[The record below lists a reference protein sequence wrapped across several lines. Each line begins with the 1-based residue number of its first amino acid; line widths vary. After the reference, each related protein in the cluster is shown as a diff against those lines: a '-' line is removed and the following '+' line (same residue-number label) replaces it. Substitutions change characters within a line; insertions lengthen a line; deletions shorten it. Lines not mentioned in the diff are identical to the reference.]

1 MPLSDELKKIY
12 SANPVSERFYD
23 TIEISHSLFS
33 KIYYLVKDK
42 ENHNWQLED
51 TNVVTFEGFG
61 LDIIKPKVGDVQ
73 QNISFVF
80 DNVGREAMPELEA
93 AAELITEP
101 IKLVYRTYID
111 GSDLPQSSAMT
122 LFLTNIVADNHTVTA
137 VATRSDLYKRKVP
150 TGNKAYFDQRFYGLF
165 L

>member
-1 MPLSDELKKIY
+1 
-12 SANPVSERFYD
+12 
-23 TIEISHSLFS
+23 
-33 KIYYLVKDK
+33 
-42 ENHNWQLED
+42 
-51 TNVVTFEGFG
+51 
-61 LDIIKPKVGDVQ
+61 
-73 QNISFVF
+73 
-80 DNVGREAMPELEA
+80 MPELEA